1 MVIPEIVMTNNLK
14 FHYKL
19 VRIKYQNDIFESIF
33 KDRIVIL
40 SKSIQIRNKQVLYID
55 CSLICNVEIGIE
67 LELMILGIPMNI

>member
-1 MVIPEIVMTNNLK
+1 MTNNLK